1 MVEIFTSHT
10 FSSFYQVSRETILGL
25 KKYENILINANKSM
39 NLIGNSTIDNIWYR
53 HILDSFQVIDY
64 IDKNDKILVDVG
76 SGAGFPGV
84 VIAFAAKE
92 RKINLKVVL
101 IEKSPKKAKFLEKT
115 IDQLN
120 LKIEVICKNIFHEK
134 KTIGDVFVAR
144 AFKPLPIILQI
155 MHDKCINFKKLI
167 IFMGK
172 SGNKELLQVSKSWD
186 IEYKRRVSITSNE
199 SLILEI
205 NNLKKK

>member
-1 MVEIFTSHT
+1 MKSMTS
-10 FSSFYQVSRETILGL
+10 I

-144 AFKPLPIILQI
+144 AFKPLPIILQL

>member
-144 AFKPLPIILQI
+144 AFKPLPIILQL